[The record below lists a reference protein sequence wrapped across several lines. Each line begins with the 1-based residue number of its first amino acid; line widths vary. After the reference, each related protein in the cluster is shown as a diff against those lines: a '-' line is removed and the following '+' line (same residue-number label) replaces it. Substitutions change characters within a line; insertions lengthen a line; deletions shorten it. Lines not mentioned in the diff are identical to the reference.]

1 MKYCE
6 VDLLSEHLFWYQ
18 LSSEKESVSVHID
31 RDMLL
36 DAIKSSF
43 TVDDSYQRPQRFK
56 KETLSNKHLYAHLSV
71 YFPGLYLRF
80 RPYDGTVLKR
90 TEKDLFKMCLPAPLS
105 G

>member
-18 LSSEKESVSVHID
+18 LSSEEESVSVHID

-56 KETLSNKHLYAHLSV
+56 KETLSNKHLYAHLSISQD
-71 YFPGLYLRF
+71 FIQGLDLM
-80 RPYDGTVLKR
+80 
-90 TEKDLFKMCLPAPLS
+90 TELF
-105 G
+105 